1 MLGKYTN
8 FQKWTLAITIVLFV
22 LFLIPFKK
30 IFHKSDVLIVDE
42 SSNSK
47 RIEMLEFKIK
57 KFEVEKL
64 TFDSTLKVISD
75 SIVSLQYEIEK
86 KEMQILNLK
95 KKKHETNI
103 VVRHFNDSDITN
115 FFANRYK

>member
-8 FQKWTLAITIVLFV
+8 FQKWMLAITIVLFV
-22 LFLIPFKK
+22 MFLIPFKK
-30 IFHKSDVLIVDE
+30 LFTKPDIVVNDSDQ
-42 SSNSK
+42 NK
-47 RIEMLEFKIK
+47 RIELLEFKIK
-57 KFEVEKL
+57 KFEVQKL

-103 VVRHFNDSDITN
+103 VVRNFNDSDITN

>member
-1 MLGKYTN
+1 MLGKYTSL
-8 FQKWTLAITIVLFV
+8 QKWMLAITIFLFV

-30 IFHKSDVLIVDE
+30 LLTKPDIVVSDSDQT
-42 SSNSK
+42 K
-47 RIEMLEFKIK
+47 RIELLEFKIK
-57 KFEVEKL
+57 KFEVQKL

-75 SIVSLQYEIEK
+75 SIISLQYEIEK